1 MFERLQERLEETF
14 KKLRGYGK
22 LTEDNIKDSLREVRV
37 ALLEADVN
45 YKVAKDFLEKIKEK
59 ALGKEVLTSITPGQ
73 QFIKIVYDE
82 LCELLGK
89 TNVPLNI
96 SGSPPVSIL
105 LAGLQGS
112 GKTTSAGK
120 LALFLRKK
128 DRKPLL
134 VPSDIYRPAA
144 IDQLKK
150 IGSQINVPTFSVDN
164 IKNPVNICI
173 EAKTYALKNGFD
185 TVIVDTAGR
194 LHINDEMIEEL
205 INQKK
210 VLNPKETL
218 LVIDAMTGQDAV
230 SIAKTFHERLGIDG
244 IILTK
249 LDGDTRGGAALS
261 IRAVTGKPIKLIGM
275 GEKLDALEA
284 FHPERMAS
292 RILGMG
298 DVLSL
303 VEKAQEVFDEKKAAE
318 LEKKIRK
325 DEFTLED
332 FREQIKQMK
341 KLGSLESIISMFPG
355 LNKLKGAINFAEAE
369 KDIKKMEAIINS
381 MTKKER
387 LYPHIIDGSRRLRIS
402 KGSGTKVQDV
412 NELLR
417 KYAEAKKMIK
427 KFSKGGIKGLPK
439 QLLFR

>member
-194 LHINDEMIEEL
+194 LHINDEMIE
-205 INQKK
+205 
-210 VLNPKETL
+210 
-218 LVIDAMTGQDAV
+218 
-230 SIAKTFHERLGIDG
+230 
-244 IILTK
+244 
-249 LDGDTRGGAALS
+249 
-261 IRAVTGKPIKLIGM
+261 
-275 GEKLDALEA
+275 
-284 FHPERMAS
+284 
-292 RILGMG
+292 
-298 DVLSL
+298 
-303 VEKAQEVFDEKKAAE
+303 
-318 LEKKIRK
+318 
-325 DEFTLED
+325 
-332 FREQIKQMK
+332 
-341 KLGSLESIISMFPG
+341 
-355 LNKLKGAINFAEAE
+355 
-369 KDIKKMEAIINS
+369 
-381 MTKKER
+381 
-387 LYPHIIDGSRRLRIS
+387 
-402 KGSGTKVQDV
+402 
-412 NELLR
+412 
-417 KYAEAKKMIK
+417 
-427 KFSKGGIKGLPK
+427 
-439 QLLFR
+439 